1 VSLVDLL
8 DGRAAQS
15 RLVLNCAK
23 DRIGEEEVGGHARAA
38 RR

>member
-15 RLVLNCAK
+15 RLVLNCTK
-23 DRIGEEEVGGHARAA
+23 DRIGEEEVGHARAA